1 MAQPA
6 LAPGMIVPRPRA
18 FFGLLDRDGWAWA
31 GLKSFVWL
39 LLIILMLGY
48 IPDRAYYFTVNRT
61 IDIGVLAW
69 SPINLC
75 PPQNESLPCPAPLG
89 AVVPW
94 HGSPPELSL
103 PAGRTDGTVVQVG
116 TKILYVGGSDGSKA
130 QADVYVAQTVGTG
143 NFGPWEAGPP
153 LPEPRADAAIVAVGG
168 SIYVVG
174 GFDASG
180 TPTTT
185 AYVLTPDSTTGVLG
199 DWKPA
204 PDALTLPEG
213 RAGSSAV
220 VTADGLLLLG
230 GVGPNGL
237 VNTSLKS
244 LLDAK
249 GVFGTWKEEAP
260 LPTAV
265 ADAGAA
271 VFGVFVFVY
280 GGHDANGPTD
290 LVQRGIIATPAAE
303 GLPVNV
309 DAGKIVEW
317 KVDPA
322 YKLPAPRDD
331 AATWFANGTLYL
343 AGGQDAAGPRQEFYW
358 AIPTGE
364 GAIPQWSHLDVT
376 DLPVGLAGGS
386 SVVTGPNVVIVGGE
400 TADGVVATSIRANTA
415 PQTPFFQLGL
425 VGATIP
431 ALQIGGEIGQQLG
444 YLNAAGAGTVDF
456 IILLLIGWAFAHPVQ
471 AKALIARVTRRR

>member
-1 MAQPA
+1 M
-6 LAPGMIVPRPRA
+6 
-18 FFGLLDRDGWAWA
+18 
-31 GLKSFVWL
+31 
-39 LLIILMLGY
+39 
-48 IPDRAYYFTVNRT
+48 
-61 IDIGVLAW
+61 
-69 SPINLC
+69 
-75 PPQNESLPCPAPLG
+75 
-89 AVVPW
+89 
-94 HGSPPELSL
+94 
-103 PAGRTDGTVVQVG
+103 
-116 TKILYVGGSDGSKA
+116 
-130 QADVYVAQTVGTG
+130 
-143 NFGPWEAGPP
+143 
-153 LPEPRADAAIVAVGG
+153 
-168 SIYVVG
+168 VG

-249 GVFGTWKEEAP
+249 GVFGSWKEEAP

-343 AGGQDAAGPRQEFYW
+343 AGGTGCGRAAPGVLLGDPDRRGRDPAVVAPRRHRPADRSGRRKLGGHRTRTSSSSAGRPPRAWSPPPSARIPPPRPRSSSSASSARRSRRCRSAGRSASSW
-358 AIPTGE
+358 AI
-364 GAIPQWSHLDVT
+364 S
-376 DLPVGLAGGS
+376 
-386 SVVTGPNVVIVGGE
+386 
-400 TADGVVATSIRANTA
+400 
-415 PQTPFFQLGL
+415 TP
-425 VGATIP
+425 P
-431 ALQIGGEIGQQLG
+431 
-444 YLNAAGAGTVDF
+444 GAGTVDF